1 VAESLITM
9 GELLKKIAIIFRKE
23 WRDSLRDNKSLRMTL
38 LMPIY
43 FVGVFVASSLFV
55 IHMSNQSRAT
65 TNEPIKLAVVGAS
78 HLPPLLDWL
87 QERGVQV
94 DTVGEDAYQQV
105 ERGELDYALVIPV
118 DAREKFLVGEPIE
131 LALVFDATNNK
142 IQGAVHFVRQQIWS
156 WNARMGSL
164 RLLSRGIS
172 PEVANP
178 VYIRDLN
185 IASDKKMGFF
195 VMASLPMLLILTAFI
210 GSVGFS
216 ADMTAGERE
225 RRSLESLLITPASST
240 ALILGKWCNSFSLTL
255 TILLVEVVLLVF
267 AFAYVPFK
275 ELGLRVDVSLVE
287 LTGVFVVLASLALLA
302 TSLQFLVSLFA
313 RSFKD
318 AQTYMGLMVFIP
330 MVPLFYTLFNPSA
343 YADWFRWVPVL
354 AHQVLIKDLLLGG
367 DIRTVHF
374 FQVWVISALIALL
387 LLSCTIRQLRK
398 PKIVYGI

>member
-1 VAESLITM
+1 M
-9 GELLKKIAIIFRKE
+9 GELLKKIGIVFRKE
-23 WRDSLRDNKSLRMTL
+23 WLDALRDNKSLRMTL

-43 FVGVFVASSLFV
+43 FVGVFVASSFFV
-55 IHMSNQSRAT
+55 IHMSNQSKAT
-65 TNEPIKLAVVGAS
+65 TNEPIKLAVVGAEQ
-78 HLPPLLDWL
+78 LPQLVDWL
-87 QERGVQV
+87 QERGVNV
-94 DTVGEDAYQQV
+94 DAVADDAYQNV
-105 ERGELDYALVIPV
+105 ERGELGYALIIPK
-118 DAREKFLVGEPIE
+118 DAREKFATGESIE

-142 IQGAVHFVRQQIWS
+142 LQGAIHFVRQQIWS

-172 PEVANP
+172 PGIATP

-185 IASDKKMGFF
+185 IASDEKMGFF
-195 VMASLPMLLILTAFI
+195 VMASLPMLLILTAFMA
-210 GSVGFS
+210 SVGFS

-240 ALILGKWCNSFSLTL
+240 ALVLGKWLNSFSLTL
-255 TILLVEVVLLVF
+255 TVLSVEVILLIF

-275 ELGLRVDVSLVE
+275 ELGLRVDVSVLELV
-287 LTGVFVVLASLALLA
+287 GVFIVLASLALLA
-302 TSLQFLVSLFA
+302 TGLQFLISLFA

-367 DIRTVHF
+367 NITAAHF
-374 FQVWVISALIALL
+374 LQTWLVSAAIAFGFLVY
-387 LLSCTIRQLRK
+387 TIRQLRK
-398 PKIVYGI
+398 PTIVYGG

>member
-1 VAESLITM
+1 M
-9 GELLKKIAIIFRKE
+9 GELFKKIAIVFRKE

-43 FVGVFVASSLFV
+43 FVGVFVASSMFI
-55 IHMSNQSRAT
+55 IHMSNQSKAT
-65 TNEPIKLAVVGAS
+65 NNEPIKLSVVGAEQLP
-78 HLPPLLDWL
+78 HLIDWL

-94 DTVGEDAYQQV
+94 DAVGDDAYQQV
-105 ERGELDYALVIPV
+105 EQGQLGYALIIPD
-118 DAREKFLVGEPIE
+118 DAKEKFSTGESIE
-131 LALVFDATNNK
+131 LALVFDATDNK
-142 IQGAVHFVRQQIWS
+142 LQGAIHFVRQQIWS

-172 PEVANP
+172 PSVVNP

-185 IASDKKMGFF
+185 VASDEKMGFF
-195 VMASLPMLLILTAFI
+195 VMASLPMLLIVTAFM

-225 RRSLESLLITPASST
+225 RRSLESLLITPVSST
-240 ALILGKWCNSFSLTL
+240 ALVLGKWLNSFSLTL
-255 TILLVEVVLLVF
+255 TILLVEVILLIG

-275 ELGLRVDVSLVE
+275 ELGLRVDVSPLE
-287 LTGVFVVLASLALLA
+287 LAGVFVVLASLALLS
-302 TSLQFLVSLFA
+302 TGLQFLISLFA

-318 AQTYMGLMVFIP
+318 AQTYMGLMIFIP

-354 AHQVLIKDLLLGG
+354 GHQVLIKDLLLGG
-367 DIRTVHF
+367 NINAMQFLQLWLVSGVTAFVLL
-374 FQVWVISALIALL
+374 VYTIA
-387 LLSCTIRQLRK
+387 QLRK

>member
-1 VAESLITM
+1 M
-9 GELLKKIAIIFRKE
+9 GELLSKMTIVFRKE
-23 WRDSLRDNKSLRMTL
+23 WRDSLRDKKSLRMTL

-43 FVGVFVASSLFV
+43 FVGVFVASSMFI
-55 IHMSNQSRAT
+55 IHMSNQSKAT
-65 TNEPIKLAVVGAS
+65 NNEPIKLSVVGAEQMP
-78 HLPPLLDWL
+78 HLIDWL

-94 DTVGEDAYQQV
+94 DAVGDDAYQKV
-105 ERGELDYALVIPV
+105 EQGKLGYALIIPD
-118 DAREKFLVGEPIE
+118 DAREKFSTGESIE
-131 LALVFDATNNK
+131 LALVFDVTDNK
-142 IQGAVHFVRQQIWS
+142 SQGAIHFVRQQIWS

-172 PEVANP
+172 PGIVNP
-178 VYIRDLN
+178 VHVRDLN
-185 IASDKKMGFF
+185 IASDEKMGFF

-225 RRSLESLLITPASST
+225 RRSLESLLITPASSA
-240 ALILGKWCNSFSLTL
+240 ALVLGKWLNSFSLTL
-255 TILLVEVVLLVF
+255 TILLVEVILLIG

-275 ELGLRVDVSLVE
+275 ELGLRVDVSPFDL
-287 LTGVFVVLASLALLA
+287 LGVFVTLASLALLA
-302 TSLQFLVSLFA
+302 TALQFLISLFA

-343 YADWFRWVPVL
+343 YAEWFRWVPVL
-354 AHQVLIKDLLLGG
+354 GHQVLVKDLLLGG
-367 DIRTVHF
+367 SLGITHF
-374 FQVWVISALIALL
+374 LQVWLVSVVGASICLTY
-387 LLSCTIRQLRK
+387 TIRQLRK